1 MKVFLWELK
10 VSQSFLYEGVPMGT
24 NKSANE
30 IRRLYMTCSITY
42 VRTFIYLS
50 IPTPKRIPTF
60 LRDNDAMPI
69 FVFGVTCTLK
79 TSEEWG
85 KC

>member
-10 VSQSFLYEGVPMGT
+10 VSQCFLYEGVPMGT

-30 IRRLYMTCSITY
+30 IRRLCMTCSITY

-50 IPTPKRIPTF
+50 IPTPKQIPTF
-60 LRDNDAMPI
+60 LRDNDATPI
-69 FVFGVTCTLK
+69 FVFGVRVIVFTLK
-79 TSEEWG
+79 RY
-85 KC
+85 